1 METAMIAHL
10 AATVRHMA
18 TATTLAVQT
27 VQTMVVVTGRREATK
42 VRAAQLRRLGVHAMT
57 AMRARLTATAM
68 TVLLVPG
75 VHAMTA
81 RLAAKTIASHVLLV
95 TAKIAQRV
103 LVLVVA
109 SATVT
114 AQSALLMAS
123 QIPHVS
129 KTALQSAVGQKIVVA
144 KSAIQIALTA
154 QHAMT
159 HANQLS
165 VVHAMQTQTRRLSSR
180 TRFLSV

>member
-1 METAMIAHL
+1 
-10 AATVRHMA
+10 MA
-18 TATTLAVQT
+18 TATTLAVQS
-27 VQTMVVVTGRREATK
+27 VQTMVVVTGPQEAMK

-57 AMRARLTATAM
+57 ARLAHLVTATHALVTATAM
-68 TVLLVPG
+68 IVLLVPG

-103 LVLVVA
+103 QVLVVA
-109 SATVT
+109 SGTVT

-129 KTALQSAVGQKIVVA
+129 KTALQSAVGQKIVVVTQLA
-144 KSAIQIALTA
+144 KREIQIVLTA
-154 QHAMT
+154 QHVT
-159 HANQLS
+159 IHANQLS